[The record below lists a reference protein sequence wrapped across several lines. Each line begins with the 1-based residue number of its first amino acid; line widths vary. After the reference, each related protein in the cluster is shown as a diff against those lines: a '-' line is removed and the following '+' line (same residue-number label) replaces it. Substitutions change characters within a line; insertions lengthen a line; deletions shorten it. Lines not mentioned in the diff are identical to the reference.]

1 MFPYSEYIHVG
12 GDEADILKWTE
23 CEKCLA
29 YFETVDKA
37 AVDAFKAGGD
47 GRALAER
54 MLAHFINV
62 TTDVVFKAGRT
73 PIVWEGFNKCV
84 NDLISRKIVVM
95 SWENYYQTTD
105 ELLEAGFDIIN
116 CSWNPLYIV
125 TPKKM
130 WSPAEI
136 MDWDI
141 FRWTPVHP
149 DSPYIGQT
157 LNIDKGF
164 KKQIWGAQLHAWGD
178 SLAKAFEDVE
188 QGVAKE
194 TENIANRLPA
204 LALNLWNTPQMKEKI
219 LKKMQ

>member
-1 MFPYSEYIHVG
+1 
-12 GDEADILKWTE
+12 
-23 CEKCLA
+23 
-29 YFETVDKA
+29 
-37 AVDAFKAGGD
+37 
-47 GRALAER
+47 
-54 MLAHFINV
+54 
-62 TTDVVFKAGRT
+62 
-73 PIVWEGFNKCV
+73 
-84 NDLISRKIVVM
+84 
-95 SWENYYQTTD
+95 
-105 ELLEAGFDIIN
+105 
-116 CSWNPLYIV
+116 
-125 TPKKM
+125 
-130 WSPAEI
+130 